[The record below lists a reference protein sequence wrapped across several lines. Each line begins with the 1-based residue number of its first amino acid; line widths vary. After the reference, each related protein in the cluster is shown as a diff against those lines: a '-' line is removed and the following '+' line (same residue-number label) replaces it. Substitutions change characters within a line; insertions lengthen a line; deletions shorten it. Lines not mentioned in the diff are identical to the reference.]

1 MAIRFSGR
9 PLKGSDIRNVENSL
23 RNSGLKRELYRK
35 IQRGDSP
42 RSMNQVLRQAGY
54 HLNRH
59 QLSGYI
65 GSQFS
70 PKTFNKYTNRI
81 VERYGAGSLIS
92 AQSYQAAGFKGEY
105 HARVRIRHKNGTI
118 EYRTVVI
125 RKSRYDSAHEALHDL
140 QDILPE
146 LLAGYAIEENDSI
159 EIAEFKPY

>member
-1 MAIRFSGR
+1 MNTRFAGR
-9 PLKGSDIRNVENSL
+9 PLKGADLRNVENAL
-23 RNSGLKRELYRK
+23 RNSGLKREIYRM

-42 RSMNQVLRQAGY
+42 TAINRIFRQAGY
-54 HLNRH
+54 SLNRH

-65 GSQFS
+65 GSKFS
-70 PKTFNKYTNRI
+70 PKTFNTYTNRI

-92 AQSYQAAGFKGEY
+92 ASSYQTAGFKGEY

-146 LLAGYAIEENDSI
+146 LLAHYDLDENDSI
-159 EIAEFKPY
+159 DITEFKPY